1 MDINEHF
8 DDDEF
13 NKFIENI
20 IEKLVKDRKS
30 SYFESLKVDFIKDQV
45 IIDYNKKRV

>member
-1 MDINEHF
+1 MDIKKHF
-8 DDDEF
+8 DDDEL

-30 SYFESLKVDFIKDQV
+30 SYFESF
-45 IIDYNKKRV
+45 Y